1 MVEWLRTE
9 FGGVVISILGYV
21 LRALAEN
28 KPSPWRTVFARL
40 LMAIIAGVVILA
52 ALPNDLAPHWRVAAT
67 LLGGAATPELV
78 RMLTAAALKR
88 VQKETGDDKS
98 A

>member
-1 MVEWLRTE
+1 M
-9 FGGVVISILGYV
+9 ISILGYV

-28 KPSPWRTVFARL
+28 KPSPWRRVFVRL
-40 LMAIIAGVVILA
+40 LMAVIAGVVILA
-52 ALPNDLAPHWRVAAT
+52 ALPNDLAPHWRVAVM

-78 RMLTAAALKR
+78 RILTAAALKR